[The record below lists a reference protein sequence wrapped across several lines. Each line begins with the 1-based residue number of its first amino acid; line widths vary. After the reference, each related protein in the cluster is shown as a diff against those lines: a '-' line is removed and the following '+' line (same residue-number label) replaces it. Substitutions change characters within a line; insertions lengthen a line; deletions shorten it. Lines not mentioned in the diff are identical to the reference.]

1 MGGVAK
7 LAGWLLT
14 NAVALAAACQLV
26 PGVGFDG
33 ASHGSAELSDKVGPL
48 LLVALIMGLV
58 NAVVRPVVKVL
69 SLPLV
74 VLTLG
79 LFLLVVNALMLF
91 VTEGLAGLADLG
103 FHVDGFW
110 AAVGGAIV
118 VTVVTW
124 LVQLTVGERDD

>member
-1 MGGVAK
+1 MGAGAK
-7 LAGWLLT
+7 LVGWLLT
-14 NAVALAAACQLV
+14 NAVALAVACQLF
-26 PGVGFDG
+26 PGIGFDG
-33 ASHGSAELSDKVGPL
+33 ASHGSAELADKAGPL
-48 LLVALIMGLV
+48 LFVALIMGLV

-79 LFLLVVNALMLF
+79 LFLLVINALMLF
-91 VTEGLAGLADLG
+91 ATEGLAGLFGLD

-110 AAVGGAIV
+110 TAIGGAIV

-124 LVQLTVGERDD
+124 LVQLAVGERDD